1 MQSSRL
7 PLLFLILLCLTL
19 RSDLIRSVALHTSGA
34 AGPSYLDAF
43 AWRRMCTSFREASN
57 KLYNAVALC
66 ARRIACDPDYLSSI
80 SIISVFNFTSSRIA
94 AIVCMPSLQV
104 ESAIHATQ
112 KLFRKDET
120 EAVLLVDADNAFN
133 H

>member
-1 MQSSRL
+1 MIEGIVCIHQQDSFGL
-7 PLLFLILLCLTL
+7 LLFEK
-19 RSDLIRSVALHTSGA
+19 
-34 AGPSYLDAF
+34 P
-43 AWRRMCTSFREASN
+43 
-57 KLYNAVALC
+57 LYNAVALC